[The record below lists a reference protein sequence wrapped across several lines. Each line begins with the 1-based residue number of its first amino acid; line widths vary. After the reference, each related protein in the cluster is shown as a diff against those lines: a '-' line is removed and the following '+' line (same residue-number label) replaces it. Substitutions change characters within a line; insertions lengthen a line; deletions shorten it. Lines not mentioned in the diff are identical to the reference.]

1 MPGEQQHVPV
11 LLERTLRLLG
21 PALDRPGAIY
31 LDATLGH
38 GGHAVAV
45 LRAYPQARLIGLD
58 RDESAL
64 ELSRERLAEFA
75 DRITL
80 VHATYDQVD
89 QVLDELQIPAVQ
101 AILYDLG
108 VSSMQLDQPERGFAY
123 MRDAD
128 LDMRMD
134 RSTGPTAAD
143 VLADYPE
150 AELRAVISRYGEERF
165 AGRIASAIVA
175 QRASSPITTTGQ
187 LAELVAD
194 AIPAAARHQGGGH
207 PAKRTFQAL
216 RIEVNAELE
225 ILQRAIPVALGRL
238 AVGGRMVVLSYHS
251 LEDRITKRAFA
262 ELAKDRT
269 PLDLPVPLA
278 DQQPQL
284 RLLVRGSEQADAS
297 EIEAN
302 SRSASVRLRAVE
314 RVSEGATG

>member
-21 PALDRPGAIY
+21 PALDHPGAIY

-45 LRAYPQARLIGLD
+45 LRAHPEAHLIGLD

-64 ELSRERLAEFA
+64 ELSRERLAEYA

-80 VHATYDQVD
+80 VHATYDEVD
-89 QVLDELQIPAVQ
+89 DVLDDLKIPAVQ

-143 VLADYPE
+143 VLAGYSE
-150 AELRAVISRYGEERF
+150 KALRQVISRYGEERF
-165 AGRIASAIVA
+165 AGRIAAAIVA
-175 QRASSPITTTGQ
+175 SRMSTPITTTGQ
-187 LAELVAD
+187 LAELIAG

-225 ILQRAIPVALGRL
+225 ILQRAIPAALSRL

-251 LEDRITKRAFA
+251 LEDRIVKRAFA
-262 ELAKDRT
+262 EQTQDKT
-269 PLDLPVPLA
+269 PLDLPVPLPEA
-278 DQQPQL
+278 QPQL
-284 RLLVRGSEQADAS
+284 RLLVRGSEQANAE

-314 RVSEGATG
+314 RIGESEAA